1 MPILRLQRQTA
12 SFPRIGKLRKGAK
25 KPTAGN
31 APGKDL
37 SFFRF
42 DSDDADAVQHFS
54 AVYGNEPKQVN
65 IYLPFD
71 TVDENFQTWQEE
83 YSAGGLKHRCDGETC
98 VIWQK
103 PDGTYSQEPKP
114 CPGNC
119 KAVGRL
125 NVIIPELAR
134 LAYVTAETHS
144 VHDILT
150 LTDNLQA
157 SLALRG
163 SLTGIPF
170 VLSRRPKE
178 ISMADK
184 DGKRKRFTKY
194 LLFLEPHPDWVR
206 VQLAAMRHNALTF
219 AGAGLA
225 LPEHRQLTDGGAVD
239 LGTGEIID
247 HEDDDNELDEAHI
260 EQPVSTTNGNGKS
273 ATFKRF
279 MALGTELFN
288 GQWDD
293 ARHWLIERYT
303 TKMTPSNVRKSTNDL
318 ADGEIAALVS
328 ALSEMGSTYQAKWR
342 KFLAEQAP
350 TVQVEQIDEDDAGL
364 WEDATEQAIAEA
376 VTA

>member
-12 SFPRIGKLRKGAK
+12 SFPNLGKLRKGAK
-25 KPTAGN
+25 KPAAGN
-31 APGKDL
+31 APGRDL
-37 SFFRF
+37 SYFRF
-42 DSDDADAVQHFS
+42 DSDDADATQRFS
-54 AVYGNEPKQVN
+54 AVYGNEPTQVN
-65 IYLPFD
+65 IYLPFE

-83 YSAGGLKHRCDGETC
+83 YSAGGLRHRCDGETC

-103 PDGTYSQEPKP
+103 PDGSYSQEPKP

-157 SLALRG
+157 ALALRG

-184 DGKRKRFTKY
+184 DGKRKRFTKH

-225 LPEHRQLTDGGAVD
+225 LPEHRRLTDGGVD
-239 LGTGEIID
+239 LDTGEIID
-247 HEDDDNELDEAHI
+247 HEDDEPEMDEI
-260 EQPVSTTNGNGKS
+260 QSEQPPVVTNGAGKTGKS

-288 GQWDD
+288 GQWND

-303 TKMTPSNVRKSTNDL
+303 TKITPDKIRTSTNDL
-318 ADGEIAALVS
+318 TDGEISTLIN
-328 ALSEMGSTYQAKWR
+328 ALSNKGENYRADWQKVVDER
-342 KFLAEQAP
+342 ILAQ
-350 TVQVEQIDEDDAGL
+350 
-364 WEDATEQAIAEA
+364 TEQTDEETDALWAVPVGEA
-376 VTA
+376 VPA

>member
-25 KPTAGN
+25 KPAAGN

-42 DSDDADAVQHFS
+42 DSDDADATQRFDS
-54 AVYGNEPKQVN
+54 VYGNEPAQIN

-98 VIWQK
+98 VIWQM
-103 PDGTYSQEPKP
+103 PDGSYSQEPKP

-157 SLALRG
+157 ALALRG

-170 VLSRRPKE
+170 ILSRRPKE

-219 AGAGLA
+219 AGAGMA
-225 LPEHRQLTDGGAVD
+225 LPEHRRLTDGGAVD

-247 HEDDDNELDEAHI
+247 HEDDDNDGVEID
-260 EQPVSTTNGNGKS
+260 EQPSPVVQQANGNGKS

-279 MALGTELFN
+279 MAVGTKLFN
-288 GQWDD
+288 GQWDE
-293 ARHWLIERYT
+293 ARPWLIERYT
-303 TKMTPSNVRKSTNDL
+303 TARTPNNIRKSSNDL
-318 ADGEIAALVS
+318 TDAELNTLANVMDDAEKGTAYKADFDNRN
-328 ALSEMGSTYQAKWR
+328 K
-342 KFLAEQAP
+342 LAE
-350 TVQVEQIDEDDAGL
+350 TEQTDED
-364 WEDATEQAIAEA
+364 AEA
-376 VTA
+376 EELWGEAVPA